1 MKICALVTGRG
12 NNTLKD
18 KNILDILGHP
28 VLYYPCCAAKKSKYI
43 DSFYCSSDDNGIL
56 NEADKLG
63 YTSIKRPEELA
74 KPNSQ
79 HIDCILHAINEM
91 KIKYD
96 YEPDILVVV
105 LANNVTIKSDWID
118 SCIEK
123 MIKDQSLSAVVP
135 VYEDNDHHP
144 LRAKRI
150 GSDGK
155 LHMYGG
161 ECETD
166 ISTNR
171 QDLPKCVFLAHN
183 IWVLNVKEMMKSKG
197 RSGQQPWT
205 FLGNNIDYIEIDESL
220 DIHKEIDLYIAS
232 EWVKENFE
240 DYI

>member
-18 KNILDILGHP
+18 KNILDVLGHP
-28 VLYYPCCAAKKSKYI
+28 VLYYPCCAGKKSKYI
-43 DSFYCSSDDNGIL
+43 DAFYCSSDDDSIL
-56 NEADKLG
+56 SEAEKLG
-63 YTSIKRPEELA
+63 YTPIKRPDELA

-79 HIDCILHAINEM
+79 HIDCIIHAINEM
-91 KIKYD
+91 KNKYG

-105 LANNVTIKSDWID
+105 LANNVTIKSSWID
-118 SCIEK
+118 SCIDK

-144 LRAKRI
+144 LRAKEI
-150 GSDGK
+150 GQDGK

-161 ECETD
+161 ECNIE

-197 RSGQQPWT
+197 KNGQQPWT